1 MKRSE
6 IVLALANV
14 ASKGKYEVTP
24 AGAKIM
30 NEVFIE
36 VANLINELEAEE
48 ASWADTTEVPPAA
61 EESTSE

>member
-6 IVLALANV
+6 VVLALANI

-24 AGAKIM
+24 AGAKVM
-30 NEVFIE
+30 DEVFVA

-48 ASWADTTEVPPAA
+48 SVPVEGIGG
-61 EESTSE
+61 EENDSE